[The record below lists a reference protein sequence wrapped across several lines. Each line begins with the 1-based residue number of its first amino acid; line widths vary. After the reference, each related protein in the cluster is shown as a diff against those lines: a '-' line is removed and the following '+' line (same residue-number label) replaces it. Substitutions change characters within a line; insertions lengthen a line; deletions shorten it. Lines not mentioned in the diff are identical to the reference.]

1 MSTFGASSNW
11 GLNFWISCFIS
22 FFEPEGSP
30 RRSTFGTSAKQ
41 IQQFWNSVNIAFWNW
56 DGGLYII
63 IVEASRAYEDGL
75 FCSMGLMEVCFVIR
89 MSERTSRRTFLNEL
103 FIWNV
108 ESFWRISPT
117 LTYPMS
123 FIVRVGSHCVTSR
136 SLVLP
141 CWSRSFT
148 PTCMELILQ
157 YLSFILTFEV
167 CASWLPRMWVS
178 EDCVQRWDDLCF
190 LGVPFY
196 LGWSLIYTM

>member
-63 IVEASRAYEDGL
+63 IVKASRAYGDGL
-75 FCSMGLMEVCFVIR
+75 FRSMGLMEVCSVMR
-89 MSERTSRRTFLNEL
+89 MSERTSRRTFLNEV
-103 FIWNV
+103 FVWNV
-108 ESFWRISPT
+108 ESFWWTSLT

-123 FIVRVGSHCVTSR
+123 FIVEVGSHCVTST

-141 CWSRSFT
+141 CWSRSFS
-148 PTCMELILQ
+148 PTCMDLILQ
-157 YLSFILTFEV
+157 YLSFILAFKVRAFVRTYV
-167 CASWLPRMWVS
+167 
-178 EDCVQRWDDLCF
+178 F
-190 LGVPFY
+190 LM
-196 LGWSLIYTM
+196 L